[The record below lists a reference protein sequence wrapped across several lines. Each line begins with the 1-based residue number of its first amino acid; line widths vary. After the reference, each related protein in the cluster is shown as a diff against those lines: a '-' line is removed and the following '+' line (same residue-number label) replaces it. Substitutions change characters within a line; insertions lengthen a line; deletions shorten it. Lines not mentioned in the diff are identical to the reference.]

1 MRIYLVIT
9 RKAVAN
15 YDADC
20 GPRRFHKFAMQYTSC
35 RLRDIVRL
43 SVYQQNLFQLSAKL
57 IRQSQVSSG
66 AAQDRPGF
74 RVEGRGQLTVA

>member
-1 MRIYLVIT
+1 M
-9 RKAVAN
+9 AN

-20 GPRRFHKFAMQYTSC
+20 SPRRFHKFAKQYTLC

-43 SVYQQNLFQLSAKL
+43 SVYQHKLFQLSAKL

-66 AAQDRPGF
+66 AAQDRLRF